1 MSYPS
6 PDALPHTQPHSLPE
20 PQPPSLAEPL
30 SERILSLVQAAGAV
44 GMTPE
49 GLLAQ
54 LADASRS
61 TLNRRLALLVSQ
73 GSLRVLGAG
82 RATRY
87 LAASPLSRAQVD
99 AYFSL
104 HWQSRPV
111 ARFDES
117 LLGPEPGLS
126 LEQAQRLTSIQALV
140 PRLDA
145 QFLASFVV
153 DLSWGSSVLEG
164 STYSMLDT
172 EALLLYG
179 QRHPDKPT
187 ADAVLALNHRQAA
200 QALWA
205 DSSLTLDNVCQWHAL
220 LTSDHGLEE
229 VAESDHFLPEHQRG
243 RPREYEDVNLGGS
256 AYLPPF
262 RPGTGFI
269 AKSLEH
275 IIEQANALHPVQ
287 AAVYLM
293 LRLPYLQAFANGNKR
308 TSRLAANALLVS
320 QGYAPISF
328 ADMDKASYIR
338 GMAAFYELGLV
349 DVLTQ
354 VFVQGYVHSIVRS
367 SVVPVAMRGA
377 GFKVGPLAQT
387 LAHHVLTGQ
396 RPADALACLFLR

>member
-1 MSYPS
+1 M
-6 PDALPHTQPHSLPE
+6 PE
-20 PQPPSLAEPL
+20 PLPATSPQSL
-30 SERILSLVQAAGAV
+30 SERIHSLIQASGAV
-44 GMTPE
+44 GMSPE
-49 GLLAQ
+49 ELLVQ
-54 LADASRS
+54 VTGISRS
-61 TLNRRLALLVSQ
+61 TLNRRLAVLVAE

-87 LAASPLSRAQVD
+87 LVASPLSRAQVD

-111 ARFDES
+111 ARFDET
-117 LLGPEPGLS
+117 LLGPEPGLP
-126 LEQAQRLTSIQALV
+126 LEQAQRLTHIQGLV
-140 PRLDA
+140 PQMDA
-145 QFLASFVV
+145 KFLASFVV

-205 DSSLTLDNVCQWHAL
+205 NPALTVDNVCQWHAL

-243 RPREYEDVNLGGS
+243 KPREYEDVNLGGS

-262 RPGTGFI
+262 RPGTGYI
-269 AKSLEH
+269 AKSLGRIVEH
-275 IIEQANALHPVQ
+275 ANALHPVQ

-293 LRLPYLQAFANGNKR
+293 SRLPYLQAFANGNKR
-308 TSRLAANALLVS
+308 TSRLAANALLVA
-320 QGYAPISF
+320 QAWAPISF

-338 GMAAFYELGLV
+338 GMAAFYELALV
-349 DVLTQ
+349 DVLAQ
-354 VFVQGYVHSIVRS
+354 VFVQGYIHSIVRS
-367 SVVPVAMRGA
+367 SEVPVAMRGT
-377 GFKVGPLAQT
+377 GFKVGPLVQALVHYVQ
-387 LAHHVLTGQ
+387 TGQ
-396 RPADALACLFLR
+396 RPTDGLARLFLR

>member
-1 MSYPS
+1 M
-6 PDALPHTQPHSLPE
+6 PDSLPQPLPE
-20 PQPPSLAEPL
+20 SQPPSQADRLH
-30 SERILSLVQAAGAV
+30 ERLLSLVQAAGAA
-44 GMTPE
+44 GMSAE
-49 GLLAQ
+49 GLMAQ
-54 LADASRS
+54 LADTSRS
-61 TLNRRLALLVSQ
+61 TLNRRLAALVHQ
-73 GSLRVLGAG
+73 GSLRVLGVG

-99 AYFSL
+99 AYFSQ

-111 ARFDES
+111 ARFEEA

-126 LEQAQRLTSIQALV
+126 LEQAQRLTAIQALV

-187 ADAVLALNHRQAA
+187 EDAVLALNHRQAA

-205 DSSLTLDNVCQWHAL
+205 NPALTLDNVCQWHAL

-229 VAESDHFLPEHQRG
+229 VAKSVHFLPEHQRG
-243 RPREYEDVNLGGS
+243 KPREYEDMNLGGS

-262 RPGTGFI
+262 RPGTGYI
-269 AKSLEH
+269 AKSLRR
-275 IIEQANALHPVQ
+275 ILEQANALHPVQ

-293 LRLPYLQAFANGNKR
+293 SRLPYLQAFANGNKR

-349 DVLTQ
+349 DVLAQ
-354 VFVQGYVHSIVRS
+354 VFVQGYIHSIVRS

-377 GFKVGPLAQT
+377 GFKVAPLVQT
-387 LAHHVLTGQ
+387 LTHHVLTGQ
-396 RPADALACLFLR
+396 RPADALASRFLR

>member
-1 MSYPS
+1 
-6 PDALPHTQPHSLPE
+6 
-20 PQPPSLAEPL
+20 
-30 SERILSLVQAAGAV
+30 
-44 GMTPE
+44 MTPE

-54 LADASRS
+54 VADASRS
-61 TLNRRLALLVSQ
+61 TLNRRLAALVRQ
-73 GSLRVLGAG
+73 GGLRVLGAG

-87 LAASPLSRAQVD
+87 LSGAPLSRAQVD
-99 AYFSL
+99 EYFSL

-126 LEQAQRLTSIQALV
+126 LAQAQRLTRIQALV
-140 PRLDA
+140 PELDA

-172 EALLLYG
+172 EALLMYG

-205 DSSLTLDNVCQWHAL
+205 NPGLTLDNVCQWHAL
-220 LTSDHGLEE
+220 LTSDHGLED
-229 VAESDHFLPEHQRG
+229 VGESDHFLPEHQRG
-243 RPREYEDVNLGGS
+243 KPREYEEVNLGSS

-262 RPGTGFI
+262 RPGTGYI
-269 AKSLEH
+269 AKSLGR
-275 IIEQANALHPVQ
+275 ILEQANALHPVQ

-293 LRLPYLQAFANGNKR
+293 SRLPYLQAFANGNKR

-320 QGYAPISF
+320 QGWSPISF

-349 DVLTQ
+349 DVLAQ
-354 VFVQGYVHSIVRS
+354 VLVQGYIQSIVRS
-367 SVVPVAMRGA
+367 SVVPVAMRGG
-377 GFKVGPLAQT
+377 GFKVGPLVQALT
-387 LAHHVLTGQ
+387 HHVQTGQ
-396 RPADALACLFLR
+396 RPADELARLFLR

>member
-1 MSYPS
+1 
-6 PDALPHTQPHSLPE
+6 
-20 PQPPSLAEPL
+20 
-30 SERILSLVQAAGAV
+30 
-44 GMTPE
+44 MT
-49 GLLAQ
+49 Q
-54 LADASRS
+54 LADTSRS
-61 TLNRRLALLVSQ
+61 TLNRRLAALVHQ

-99 AYFSL
+99 AYFSQP
-104 HWQSRPV
+104 WQSRPV
-111 ARFDES
+111 ARFEEA

-126 LEQAQRLTSIQALV
+126 LEQAQRLTAIQALV
-140 PRLDA
+140 PKLDA

-187 ADAVLALNHRQAA
+187 EDAVLALNHRQAA

-205 DSSLTLDNVCQWHAL
+205 NPALTLDNVCHWHAL
-220 LTSDHGLEE
+220 LTSDHGLQE

-243 RPREYEDVNLGGS
+243 KPREYEDVNLGGS

-262 RPGTGFI
+262 RPGTGYI
-269 AKSLEH
+269 AKSLRR
-275 IIEQANALHPVQ
+275 ILEQANALHPVQ

-293 LRLPYLQAFANGNKR
+293 SRLPYLQAFANGNKR

-320 QGYAPISF
+320 QGHAPISF

-338 GMAAFYELGLV
+338 GMAAFYELGLL
-349 DVLTQ
+349 DVLAQ
-354 VFVQGYVHSIVRS
+354 VFVQGYIHSIVRS
-367 SVVPVAMRGA
+367 SVVPVALRGA
-377 GFKVGPLAQT
+377 GFKVAPLVQT
-387 LAHHVLTGQ
+387 LTHHVLTGQ
-396 RPADALACLFLR
+396 RPADALASRFLR

>member
-1 MSYPS
+1 M
-6 PDALPHTQPHSLPE
+6 PDFLPQPLPE
-20 PQPPSLAEPL
+20 SQPL
-30 SERILSLVQAAGAV
+30 SQADRLPERLLSLVQAAGAA
-44 GMTPE
+44 GMSAE
-49 GLLAQ
+49 GLMAQ
-54 LADASRS
+54 LADTSRS
-61 TLNRRLALLVSQ
+61 TLNRRLAALVHL

-99 AYFSL
+99 AYFSQ

-111 ARFDES
+111 ARFEES

-126 LEQAQRLTSIQALV
+126 LEQAQRLTAIQALV
-140 PRLDA
+140 PKLDA
-145 QFLASFVV
+145 PFLASFVV

-187 ADAVLALNHRQAA
+187 EDAVLALNHRQAA

-205 DSSLTLDNVCQWHAL
+205 NPALTLDNVCQWHAL

-229 VAESDHFLPEHQRG
+229 VAESVHFLPEHQRG
-243 RPREYEDVNLGGS
+243 QPREYEDVNLGGS

-262 RPGTGFI
+262 RPGTGYI
-269 AKSLEH
+269 AKSLRR
-275 IIEQANALHPVQ
+275 ILEQANALHPVQ

-293 LRLPYLQAFANGNKR
+293 SRLPYLQAFANGNKR

-328 ADMDKASYIR
+328 ADMDKASCV
-338 GMAAFYELGLV
+338 G
-349 DVLTQ
+349 
-354 VFVQGYVHSIVRS
+354 SI
-367 SVVPVAMRGA
+367 
-377 GFKVGPLAQT
+377 
-387 LAHHVLTGQ
+387 
-396 RPADALACLFLR
+396 

>member
-1 MSYPS
+1 M
-6 PDALPHTQPHSLPE
+6 PDSLPQPLPE
-20 PQPPSLAEPL
+20 SQPPSQADRLP
-30 SERILSLVQAAGAV
+30 ERLLSLVQAAGAA
-44 GMTPE
+44 GMTAE
-49 GLLAQ
+49 GLMAQ
-54 LADASRS
+54 LADTSRS
-61 TLNRRLALLVSQ
+61 TLNRRLAALVRQ

-87 LAASPLSRAQVD
+87 LAASPLSRTQVD

-111 ARFDES
+111 ARFEEA

-126 LEQAQRLTSIQALV
+126 LEQAQRLTAIQALV

-187 ADAVLALNHRQAA
+187 EDAVLALNHRQAA

-205 DSSLTLDNVCQWHAL
+205 NPALTLDNVCLWHAL

-229 VAESDHFLPEHQRG
+229 VAESDHFLPEYQRG
-243 RPREYEDVNLGGS
+243 QPRENEDVSLGGS

-262 RPGTGFI
+262 RPGTGYI
-269 AKSLEH
+269 AKSLRL
-275 IIEQANALHPVQ
+275 ILEQANALHPVQ

-293 LRLPYLQAFANGNKR
+293 SRLPYLQAFANGNKR

-320 QGYAPISF
+320 QGHAPISF

-349 DVLTQ
+349 DVLAQ
-354 VFVQGYVHSIVRS
+354 VFVQGYIHSIVRS

-377 GFKVGPLAQT
+377 GFKVAPLVQT
-387 LAHHVLTGQ
+387 LTHHVLTGQ
-396 RPADALACLFLR
+396 RPADALASLFLR